1 MAYDPQ
7 IVRTKFIPPLPRKR
21 LLIRPRLAEL
31 LKGVVSHKVT
41 ILQAGPGYGKSTVL
55 AVHLSGANIP
65 SFWYCVNGADTDP
78 LVFITHLIW
87 SLRSAYPTMGSR
99 ALSLLEEDYSP
110 SARRQAVDLLGN
122 DLIDQ
127 IVEDFAI
134 VIDDYHAVAKSP
146 EVNEIVENLINAMPP
161 QVHVILSTRE
171 RPSLGSLAR
180 WRVRGE
186 ALEITER
193 DLAFTVPEIRSLFSG
208 PYQHELTSE
217 QVKAVLE
224 RTEGWI
230 IALEMIWHA
239 LREGLSLQE
248 LFTRTPS
255 SLESV
260 FDYLAQEVLGKQE
273 QYVTDFLL
281 DVSALSELDPDVC
294 GRVSGRDDSEAILAR
309 LSAAGLFVYYTDA
322 GAGTFRFHN
331 LLRTFLR
338 RQARRDSSRW
348 AETNRKAAAYY
359 GDRGQEGRVVD
370 HLLSAGEYDG
380 AAQRVLKLAPELVQ
394 GGRFE
399 ALAYWVGELPGATL
413 EAYPDLLLRR
423 ADVYRLSSDYQNAL
437 AWYTMADD
445 IFAARPDAAGRSR
458 ALKGKAMVY
467 LDTVEPAMSESL
479 LSEALLLLPEEERLE
494 RATLLRMMAES
505 KTNQGQMQEAL
516 KLARAAEQLISAAME
531 DELDI
536 RVHLRT
542 GRLGA
547 ALTSLQR
554 RAGEE
559 QGLAAGSGF
568 PAGPGLAAGPSPAA
582 GQGRSIDQGHART
595 EQVRAE
601 ERGRPSRSHRE
612 TQLLLSLVYSLI
624 GEGEKARMCAEAGI
638 QLGRDLKSPFV
649 EAVGYMRLGHACHIS
664 PSVRG
669 PDAETCYRRALDIC
683 DQIRV
688 TRGRAE
694 PLMGLALVHA
704 MSGDPAHADKEAA
717 EALAICRSAGDEW
730 LAGFVEIAM
739 GAGMAFTGLDA
750 RAASWLA
757 LAKETFARVGDEYC
771 ATVCDLWL
779 AVLALRRRDQD
790 VLRQILGDLFSAV
803 RTHSYEFL
811 FTKRTLFGPR
821 DLGVLAPLLVEA
833 GRLGIDREHVAWLH
847 SATGLPSVEY
857 HPGYT
862 LHVRTLGRF
871 MLYRGTE
878 EVCSREW
885 QREKARSLFQ
895 LLVVNRKGYLHKDQ
909 ILDALWPGLDTDV
922 ASSHFKVVFNA
933 MLNVIEPG
941 RPARLNSFL
950 VNREGPLYGLNPL
963 SGTWVDADEFD
974 SLVAKAGRLA
984 ASDPEGACD
993 LYRNAISLHRG
1004 DFLQESLYEDW
1015 AIAERERLLAVYLR
1029 AAQSFAEL
1037 LYGGHEI
1044 EECIDVCES
1053 VLTRDQ
1059 CWEEAYRLLMLCY
1072 LERGNRAMALRAYER
1087 CEAVLQS
1094 EMGMSPSRDM
1104 VAVLERVKRN
1114 M

>member
-1 MAYDPQ
+1 MAYDPE

-31 LKGVVSHKVT
+31 LEGAVSHKVA

-55 AVHLSGANIP
+55 AVHLSRANIP

-78 LVFITHLIW
+78 RVFIAHLIW
-87 SLRSAYPTMGSR
+87 SLRSAYPTIGSR

-110 SARRQAVDLLGN
+110 SARRQALDFLGN

-134 VIDDYHAVAKSP
+134 VIDDYHAVAKSS
-146 EVNEIVENLINAMPP
+146 EVNEIVENLINTMPP
-161 QVHVILSTRE
+161 QMHVILSTRE
-171 RPSLGSLAR
+171 RPSFGSLAR
-180 WRVRGE
+180 WRVRGDV
-186 ALEITER
+186 LEITER

-208 PYQHELTSE
+208 PYQHELTTA
-217 QVKAVLE
+217 QVKTVLE

-239 LREGLSLQE
+239 LREGLSFEE

-255 SLESV
+255 SLGSV

-281 DVSALSELDPDVC
+281 DVSALSELDSDVC
-294 GRVSGRDDSEAILAR
+294 GRVSGRDDSEEILAN
-309 LSAAGLFVYYTDA
+309 LSAAGLFVYYAEA
-322 GAGTFRFHN
+322 GAGSFRFHN

-338 RQARRDSSRW
+338 RQARRDGARW
-348 AETNRKAAAYY
+348 AECNRKAAAHYS
-359 GDRGQEGRVVD
+359 DRGQEGRVID
-370 HLLSAGEYDG
+370 YLLAAGECDG
-380 AAQRVLKLAPELVQ
+380 AAQRLLKLAPELVQ
-394 GGRFE
+394 SGRFE
-399 ALAYWVGELPGATL
+399 ALTYWVGELPGATL
-413 EAYPDLLLRR
+413 EAYPDLLLHR

-437 AWYTMADD
+437 AWYAMADD
-445 IFAARPDAAGRSR
+445 IFAAKADAAGRCR

-479 LSEALLLLPEEERLE
+479 LSEALMLLPEEERLE

-505 KTNQGQMQEAL
+505 KTNQGKMQEARRL
-516 KLARAAEQLISAAME
+516 VRAAEELISAAME

-547 ALTSLQR
+547 ALASLQR

-559 QGLAAGSGF
+559 QDVHAFPVSPVSAVGPGSA
-568 PAGPGLAAGPSPAA
+568 AGPGLAAGQA
-582 GQGRSIDQGHART
+582 
-595 EQVRAE
+595 RAE
-601 ERGRPSRSHRE
+601 ERGRPARSHRE

-624 GEGEKARMCAEAGI
+624 GEGEKARTCAEAGI
-638 QLGRDLKSPFV
+638 RLGRDLKSPFV

-664 PSVRG
+664 PSIRG
-669 PDAETCYRRALDIC
+669 PDAEICYRRALEIC
-683 DQIRV
+683 DRIKV

-694 PLMGLALVHA
+694 PLMGLALVHS
-704 MSGDPAHADKEAA
+704 MGGDLASAEKESE
-717 EALAICRSAGDEW
+717 EALKICRAAGDEW
-730 LAGFVEIAM
+730 LAGFVQIAM

-750 RAASWLA
+750 PATSWLA
-757 LAKETFARVGDEYC
+757 SAKQTFARVGDEYC
-771 ATVCDLWL
+771 SAVCDLWL
-779 AVLALRRRDQD
+779 GVLALHRRDQEA
-790 VLRQILGDLFSAV
+790 LKQILGELFGAI

-833 GRLGIDREHVAWLH
+833 GRLGIDRDHVAWLH
-847 SATGLPSVEY
+847 SATGLPPLEY

-871 MLYRGTE
+871 VVYRGTE
-878 EVCSREW
+878 EVANREW

-895 LLVVNRKGYLHKDQ
+895 LLLVNRKGYLHKDQ

-922 ASSHFKVVFNA
+922 ASSHLKVAFNA

-941 RPARLNSFL
+941 RPARVSSFT

-963 SGTWVDADEFD
+963 SGTWVDADEFE
-974 SLVAKAGRLA
+974 SLVTKAGRLA
-984 ASDPEGACD
+984 PSDPQGACD
-993 LYRNAISLHRG
+993 LYRKAISLYRG

-1044 EECIDVCES
+1044 EDCIDVCES
-1053 VLTRDQ
+1053 ILTRDQ
-1059 CWEEAYRLLMLCY
+1059 CWEEAYGLLMLCY
-1072 LERGNRAMALRAYER
+1072 LERGNRSMALRAYER

-1094 EMGMSPSRDM
+1094 EMGMSPSRDTA
-1104 VAVLERVKRN
+1104 AVLERVKRN